1 MFFRAI
7 TAIHESLFSLKV
19 TFVFCDLAIV
29 LVLLDILR
37 NSGQGVHW
45 ILAYAWHPLLVT
57 DVAGSG
63 HIDIVGALLLV
74 VSVAALR
81 RWWRAVSAAAFGLA
95 GALTIVP
102 SGIRALYR

>member
-74 VSVAALR
+74 VSVAALSR
-81 RWWRAVSAAAFGLA
+81 RWPALAAAPLA
-95 GALTIVP
+95 LAFSANFLP
-102 SGIRALYR
+102 L